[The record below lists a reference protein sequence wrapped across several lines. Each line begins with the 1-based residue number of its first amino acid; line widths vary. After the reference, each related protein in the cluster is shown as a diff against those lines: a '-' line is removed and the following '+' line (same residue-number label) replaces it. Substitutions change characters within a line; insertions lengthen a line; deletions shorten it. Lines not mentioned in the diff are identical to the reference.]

1 MMRKLDRLK
10 ELRLP
15 ILLGTS
21 RKSFIGNILNLPVTE
36 RLEGTAATV
45 ALGIAKGVDI
55 IRVHDVVEMKRVAKV
70 ADAIVRGLAE
80 YDK

>member
-1 MMRKLDRLK
+1 M
-10 ELRLP
+10 RLP

-55 IRVHDVVEMKRVAKV
+55 IRVHDVVERVAKV